1 MNLNFIFYIT
11 FYLGLINIR
20 FKIVPPKD
28 IETNMAERNS
38 IHLCT
43 LTDWLWYY
51 APLSHQLALSKFL
64 KHSSSLQFQAF
75 CIFSSLCLEYSSR
88 GSIFTLTHH
97 FTERPPSTFI
107 SHLKCHIFGEDI
119 YNLLSLVTFWKLFTS
134 SSAYCIPFLSFKAP
148 SSIQLE

>member
-43 LTDWLWYY
+43 LTDSDITLHFPTNWLSQSFSNI
-51 APLSHQLALSKFL
+51 AVLSSFRPFAFSLPSAWNTLHEAL
-64 KHSSSLQFQAF
+64 
-75 CIFSSLCLEYSSR
+75 YS
-88 GSIFTLTHH
+88 H
-97 FTERPPSTFI
+97 
-107 SHLKCHIFGEDI
+107 
-119 YNLLSLVTFWKLFTS
+119 
-134 SSAYCIPFLSFKAP
+134 
-148 SSIQLE
+148 